1 MFQWLPF
8 NHFKGKYNQVGTTM
22 ESEAQAMAA
31 GQCDQHKRPA
41 ESTQLHIA
49 PVREGQQQEP
59 GWWTPETLYNAK
71 RLIPEQAVVLDSPR
85 TSDPSQMLELRLPG
99 WG

>member
-8 NHFKGKYNQVGTTM
+8 NHFKGKHNQVGTTM
-22 ESEAQAMAA
+22 ESEVQLRLL
-31 GQCDQHKRPA
+31 DDVTNTRPA

-59 GWWTPETLYNAK
+59 GCG
-71 RLIPEQAVVLDSPR
+71 R
-85 TSDPSQMLELRLPG
+85 
-99 WG
+99 